1 MVITDVLPRVEL
13 MSLPFYFACFAWP
26 VKLLDKRSYYLN
38 TVYDS
43 SYQQPFRDLFLGSPA
58 PGFLGRGIIM
68 FNSSPVV
75 VVVVVVVKLSCQYE
89 HTHLESWIASPG
101 SRRICEGFTDDTL
114 VGLLRKLMRDVLDMA
129 ERGVD
134 EASDDCW
141 AEARVRL

>member
-1 MVITDVLPRVEL
+1 MVITDVLPRVKL
-13 MSLPFYFACFAWP
+13 MSLPFYFACLAWP

-38 TVYDS
+38 TMYDS

-68 FNSSPVV
+68 FNSSP
-75 VVVVVVVKLSCQYE
+75 VVVKLSCQYE

-114 VGLLRKLMRDVLDMA
+114 VGLLRKLMRVVLDMA
-129 ERGVD
+129 ERGG
-134 EASDDCW
+134 
-141 AEARVRL
+141 RRGFR